1 MGCGRVRGSEVLE
14 MREYNLLTKK
24 LLTEGYT
31 EENYPDYVQ
40 IAGGRYG
47 ENPLQNIYGGF
58 QYTKEFRRKLVFSTG
73 CGLLVNGSRFIG
85 SMGYMGIE
93 WMPEN
98 NNPTICCPYRK
109 DACDLRN
116 QILGDAR
123 GGGLSKLFFCDCHL
137 TSEAYEYEKSLE
149 KATDDE
155 EAKKRE
161 KLEAFSKKM
170 KGHVC
175 MWHTRWNDWAGKWEQ
190 HYDPIHCAY
199 NCLNRGQNCDLTG
212 NPVSKKKGNVFYDV
226 KISYIRDDDTLFSGQ
241 EVVKIE
247 KGVKLLKSPASI
259 TICEQIVKRCKK
271 DVERKEYEKH
281 SMKMALFGW
290 KVEVTNIR
298 AEQRES
304 RDLMQDLQDIND
316 GIEVVHASDQK
327 KREKDQKKARRQ
339 TAAEKRIQKLEKKLI
354 DIGYENLPETSL
366 DRVHADKWFD
376 PDRLEELAEMRKRK
390 LKEEQERPV
399 QLSLFDMEQENWGVT
414 K

>member
-1 MGCGRVRGSEVLE
+1 

-24 LLTEGYT
+24 LLAEGYA

-47 ENPLQNIYGGF
+47 ENPLQNVYGGF
-58 QYTKEFRRKLVFSTG
+58 EYTKEFRKKLVFSTG
-73 CGLLVNGSRFIG
+73 CGLLVEGSRFLG

-93 WMPEN
+93 WIPEN
-98 NNPTICCPYRK
+98 NNPVICCPYRK

-116 QILGDAR
+116 KILGDAR

-149 KATDDE
+149 KAIDDE

-161 KLEAFSKKM
+161 KLEAFSKKL

-175 MWHTRWNDWAGKWEQ
+175 MWHTRWNDWTGKWEQ
-190 HYDPIHCAY
+190 RYDPIHCADM
-199 NCLNRGQNCDLTG
+199 CLNRGRNCNLTG
-212 NPVSKKKGNVFYDV
+212 KPVSEKKGNVFYDV

-247 KGVKLLKSPASI
+247 KGVKLLKSPVSI
-259 TICEQIVKRCKK
+259 TICDQIVKRCQRDIEKK
-271 DVERKEYEKH
+271 TRDRYGMRV
-281 SMKMALFGW
+281 ALFGW
-290 KVEVTNIR
+290 KVDVMNIR
-298 AEQRES
+298 AERRES
-304 RDLMQDLQDIND
+304 RDLMQDLQDISD
-316 GIEVVHASDQK
+316 GIEVVHASDQE
-327 KREKDQKKARRQ
+327 KRAKEQKKAKRQ
-339 TAAEKRIQKLEKKLI
+339 TAEEKRIQKLEKKLI
-354 DIGYENLPETSL
+354 DVGYENLPETSL

-376 PDRLEELAEMRKRK
+376 ADRIEELAEIRKRK

-399 QLSLFDMEQENWGVT
+399 QLNLFDLIEGE
-414 K
+414 